1 MKTISYIFLLIFLIF
16 LMQVTAQEQLTLK
29 QAREMALRKSE
40 NLKLAGKQLEKA
52 ELQKSAVRTLR
63 LPNFS
68 ATATGIYQDN
78 DFEMELILPTQKP
91 NLLTGEMEPNI
102 MANPATGE
110 PVIGS
115 DGNPVFNMYAWLP
128 LNVSLSGTYLA
139 GVMMEQPVYTGGKI
153 NAGNKMAD
161 IGIEM
166 AGENRELQQMNTIA
180 EADNAYWIYISVSQK
195 VKLAMQ
201 AVDMLAK
208 LVDKARDAHEVG
220 MSGRN
225 DLLKAQVEYNKAM
238 LDLQKAQNGL
248 ELSRMN
254 LCRVTGL
261 ALNTAIMAVDTTIS
275 VTLQDGI
282 VSENEIFSQ
291 RPEYRLLQ
299 KNIDMQEQQIRM
311 AQADF
316 LPTAG
321 IQAGY
326 NHIGGIEFSGTEF
339 SNTSLNVLASVKIP
353 LFHWCEGM
361 KKISTAK
368 IDKEMS
374 ELELEKNK
382 QLLQLEAEQSRLN
395 LQLARERIQINITAL
410 EQAEENLRVARDNYE
425 LGMETITELLIAQ
438 TQWQQAFSEL
448 IDSKTDFKIKET
460 AWLKATGK
468 LGTE

>member
-311 AQADF
+311 VQADF